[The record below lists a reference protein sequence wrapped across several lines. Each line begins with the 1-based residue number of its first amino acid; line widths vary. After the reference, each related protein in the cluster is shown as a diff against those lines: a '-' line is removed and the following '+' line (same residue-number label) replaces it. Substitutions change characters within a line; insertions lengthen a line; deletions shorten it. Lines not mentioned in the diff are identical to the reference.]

1 MTKCDSAHVAGNRSR
16 ETETGLF
23 PEAGRTW
30 KVSAFTLSCFVFPPT
45 GVFWEPGT
53 MLFLQCRHQS

>member
-1 MTKCDSAHVAGNRSR
+1 MTKCDSADVAGNRSR

-30 KVSAFTLSCFVFPPT
+30 KVSAFTL
-45 GVFWEPGT
+45 
-53 MLFLQCRHQS
+53 